1 MPAPCTI
8 ALDAMGGDIGPEV
21 VIPAAALSVTRHPN
35 LGFIFF
41 GDEAR
46 VAPLLASHKA
56 LAKKSRLVHADVAIS
71 MNEKPSAAVRRGR
84 KSSSMWLAL
93 KAVKEGEAQVAV
105 SAGNTG
111 ALMAMSKL
119 CLKTLPEIDRPALAA
134 LWPTIEAECIVLD
147 VGANVGASA
156 HILAD
161 NALMGAAMARA
172 IFHVEHPTVA
182 LLNIGVE
189 EIKGVD
195 EVKQAHE
202 WLKQSGLPIDY
213 KGFIEG
219 DQIGQG
225 VVDVVVVEGF
235 AGNIALK
242 TAEGTAKQVGAYIK
256 AAMTR
261 SWVSRLGGLIAQ
273 SAFRALKEKMDPGRV
288 NGGTFLGVNG
298 ISVKSHGG
306 ADARGFAA
314 AIDLGYEMSEAGL
327 VGRLNK
333 DIQAFHDV
341 LENSSERNAML

>member
-1 MPAPCTI
+1 MPAPCTV
-8 ALDAMGGDIGPEV
+8 ALDAMGGDYGPEV
-21 VIPAAALSVTRHPN
+21 VIPGAALSLTRHPN
-35 LGFIFF
+35 LNLIFY

-46 VAPLLASHKA
+46 MAPLLAAHPE
-56 LAKKSRLVHADVAIS
+56 LAGKSRLVHADVAIS

-93 KAVKEGEAQVAV
+93 KAVKDGQAQVAV

-111 ALMAMSKL
+111 ALMAMTKL
-119 CLKTLPEIDRPALAA
+119 CLKTISGIDRPALAA
-134 LWPTIEAECIVLD
+134 LWPTVRSECIVLD
-147 VGANVGASA
+147 VGANVGTRARG
-156 HILAD
+156 LAD

-172 IFHVEHPTVA
+172 IFHIEKPTVG

-195 EVKQAHE
+195 EVKQAHV

-213 KGFIEG
+213 RGFIEG

-242 TAEGTAKQVGAYIK
+242 TAEGTAKQMASYVK
-256 AAMTR
+256 MAMSR
-261 SWVSRLGGLIAQ
+261 SWVSRLGAFIAQ
-273 SAFRALKEKMDPGRV
+273 GAFRALQEKLDPGRS

-314 AIDLGYEMSEAGL
+314 AVDLGYEMSEAGL
-327 VGRLNK
+327 IGRL
-333 DIQAFHDV
+333 DEDLQALRGALEQAAAADV
-341 LENSSERNAML
+341 FS